1 MSFFKSLKSDMKN
14 FDWKNSPFQ
23 LKLLLISAFVITILD
38 IILIVIN
45 AELPLK
51 GYSFTS
57 FNIVIIYFVFRL
69 CILKNEK
76 IKNILLLL
84 CIINLIFGIF
94 EMLFQKEAL
103 SGVMIAIAVFWFIL
117 IPLIWM
123 ILLYSTPTLKQ

>member
-1 MSFFKSLKSDMKN
+1 MSFFKSLKSDMQN
-14 FDWKNSPFQ
+14 FDWDKSPFQ
-23 LKLLLISAFVITILD
+23 LKLLLLSAVVITIID

-69 CILKNEK
+69 CILKSKK

-84 CIINLIFGIF
+84 CAINLIFGIF
-94 EMLFQKEAL
+94 EMFFQKEAL
-103 SGVMIAIAVFWFIL
+103 SGVMIAIGAFWFIL
-117 IPLIWM
+117 VPLIWM
-123 ILLYSTPTLKQ
+123 ILLYSTPTLQ